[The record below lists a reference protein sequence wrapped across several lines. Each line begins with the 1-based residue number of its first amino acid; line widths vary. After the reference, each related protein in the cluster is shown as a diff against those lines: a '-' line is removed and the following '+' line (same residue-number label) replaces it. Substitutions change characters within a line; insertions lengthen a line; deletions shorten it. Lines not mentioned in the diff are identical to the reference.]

1 SSPGGPNGGSYSGH
15 AARRY
20 RRVRQSRCSICKT
33 ATSIH
38 SIVASGHARI
48 TVPLNYLAR
57 RLLNSALLLFGASVL
72 TFLLVDLAPGEFF
85 DEIRVNPRI
94 STSTIANL
102 RSEYGL
108 DLPFPI
114 RYWRWLRS
122 VAKGDGGFSFA
133 YDSPAAPILRRRAQ
147 NTL

>member
-1 SSPGGPNGGSYSGH
+1 M
-15 AARRY
+15 
-20 RRVRQSRCSICKT
+20 
-33 ATSIH
+33 
-38 SIVASGHARI
+38 
-48 TVPLNYLAR
+48 PLNYLAR

-85 DEIRVNPRI
+85 DEMRVNPRI
-94 STSTIANL
+94 STSTIASL

-108 DLPFPI
+108 NLPMPV

-133 YDSPAAPILRRRAQ
+133 YDSPAAPILWRRAQ
-147 NTL
+147 NTLLLTAPATLLAWLIAIPFGVWSAAKSARWKISWA